1 MKKYTKQ
8 AFEPLDKEEKELMDM
23 EERGEF
29 REVSPE
35 RFAQLKKELVET
47 AKNSVEA
54 RRMISIKIRE
64 SDLEFLK
71 REAEKKGLRYQ
82 SLINSVLHQY
92 VEGHLKSA

>member
-1 MKKYTKQ
+1 MKR

-29 REVSPE
+29 REVSPKE
-35 RFAQLKKELVET
+35 FIRLKKELVSA
-47 AKNSVEA
+47 AKNSIEA
-54 RRMISIKIRE
+54 RKMISIKIRE

-71 REAEKKGLRYQ
+71 KEADKKGLRYQ